1 MQWMDIWMY
10 PYCIPTK
17 EVGWL
22 ANSGLQIGTKHTTT
36 TWLSPGSTSDWI
48 MLLFYIYIKCLKPL
62 PMQWMDICM
71 YPYCIKT
78 REVGWLASSGQIMGT
93 NHTITTWLRPGT
105 TSDWI
110 KFSFYIYSK
119 CLSLCGHGKNALVVL
134 YQEMRSKL
142 HRRIRM
148 VIEIAGKPSV
158 LFFIV
163 N

>member
-1 MQWMDIWMY
+1 
-10 PYCIPTK
+10 
-17 EVGWL
+17 
-22 ANSGLQIGTKHTTT
+22 
-36 TWLSPGSTSDWI
+36 
-48 MLLFYIYIKCLKPL
+48 
-62 PMQWMDICM
+62 
-71 YPYCIKT
+71 
-78 REVGWLASSGQIMGT
+78 MGT

-110 KFSFYIYSK
+110 KFTFYIYSK
-119 CLSLCGHGKNALVVL
+119 CLSLFGHGKNALVVL
-134 YQEMRSKL
+134 YQEMRAKL